1 MLPLKRALGA
11 CILAIA
17 LLPTLTT
24 HAATYYV
31 STTGNNSNP
40 GTSSKPWRTVAY
52 ATSKMVAGDT
62 TYVKG
67 GTYTEG
73 LIRFGRSGTS
83 SAPIKLLN
91 APGEFPIINFTN
103 KTSSMQIRFQS
114 LDDSRKAIA
123 WITLEGFELRNGYVG
138 VKIVN
143 GQNITI
149 RRNWIHHHLTH
160 AIFGNTTK
168 SLIDRNKINHNGDFS
183 RCASTSSVC
192 NQHHGIYINGTAI
205 TVTNNLFYDN
215 LGTGVQLNGTVNYNS
230 STHSG
235 SDFALSRSWV
245 IANNTIAYQA
255 NGAGIVVWGANCDN
269 ARIENNILYE
279 NGVKLASY
287 HVNGIVFTG
296 ATSSTGIVI
305 RNNLAYASG
314 SGGTKFLGAGGSYT
328 QSGNIVNTLNPK
340 FVNAPATLPSSPN
353 FSLASGSPAVDKGL
367 TLSATQVSYPGTTR
381 PKLSAYDMGAYEYYS
396 GSSTLAAPSSLQVM
410 N

>member
-1 MLPLKRALGA
+1 MLQLKQALGA
-11 CILAIA
+11 CILATA
-17 LLPTLTT
+17 LLPSLAA

-31 STTGNNSNP
+31 ATNGNNGNP
-40 GTSSKPWRTVAY
+40 GTSSQPWRTVAY

-67 GTYTEG
+67 GTYNEG

-91 APGEFPIINFTN
+91 APGEFPIISFIN
-103 KTSSMQIRFQS
+103 KTSTMQVRFQS
-114 LDDSRKAIA
+114 FDDSRKAIA
-123 WITLEGFELRNGYVG
+123 WITFEGFELRNGYVG
-138 VKIVN
+138 LKIVN

-149 RRNWIHHHLTH
+149 QRNWIHHQLTQG
-160 AIFGNTTK
+160 IYGNATK
-168 SLIDRNKINHNGDFS
+168 SLIDRNRINHNGDFS

-192 NQHHGIYINGTAI
+192 SQHHGIYMHGTAI

-215 LGTGVQLNGTVNYNS
+215 LATGVQLNGTVNYNS
-230 STHSG
+230 STHPG
-235 SDFALSRSWV
+235 SDFALSRNWI
-245 IANNTIAYQA
+245 IANNTFAYQLH
-255 NGAGIVVWGANCDN
+255 GAGMVVWGANCDN
-269 ARIENNILYE
+269 ARLENNIFYE
-279 NGVKLASY
+279 NGIKLASY
-287 HVNGIVFTG
+287 GVNGIVFTG
-296 ATSSTGIVI
+296 ASSSTGVVI

-314 SGGTKFLGAGGSYT
+314 SGGSKFLGAGGSYT
-328 QSGNIVNTLNPK
+328 QSGNIVNTLHPK

-353 FSLASGSPAVDKGL
+353 FSLAAGSPAVDRGL

-396 GSSTLAAPSSLQVM
+396 GSSTFAAPTSLQVM